1 MTAGDASADTSARR
15 QPGVLRVLDP
25 FDVAGKVVQ
34 SVLPQRT
41 TPPLA
46 HAAYYVA
53 LAALV
58 AVEVVDLPVAVLL
71 GVGHL
76 MLRSHNPTLEEVAH
90 ALDAA
95 G

>member
-1 MTAGDASADTSARR
+1 MTAGEASADTSARR

-53 LAALV
+53 LV
-58 AVEVVDLPVAVLL
+58 AVEAVDLPVAVLL

-76 MLRSHNPTLEEVAH
+76 MLQSHNPTLEEVAH
-90 ALDAA
+90 AVAAA